1 MTITP
6 IEIWITVG
14 LIFILVEFT
23 TLPGIGL
30 LFIGL
35 GSISSA
41 IIMYYFPE
49 IISFQIASVGLT
61 SLAWFLLLWWPLKIF
76 IYGKKGKAGSDYF
89 DLVGMRVKVASDEI
103 IPSSTGKVY
112 WSGTIM
118 NARLVNENTSVKK
131 DEELYVIQVKGN
143 ILMCSRK
150 KPKE

>member
-6 IEIWITVG
+6 IEIWIAVG

-23 TLPGIGL
+23 TLPGIGF
-30 LFIGL
+30 LFLGL
-35 GSISSA
+35 GSLSSA

-49 IISFQIASVGLT
+49 IASFQIASVGLT

-103 IPSSTGKVY
+103 MPSSMGKVY
-112 WSGTIM
+112 WSGTTM
-118 NARLVNENTSVKK
+118 NARFVDIGTAVKK
-131 DEELYVIQVKGN
+131 NEELYVIEVKGN